1 MKKIFLFLVAATLLV
16 SCNSETEVK
25 PDMEGPATM
34 LTFSIGLPA
43 GDPVTYAIQTN
54 AELEVKTL
62 DIYQFDK
69 ATGVL
74 DATYKFGEGAP
85 NALVQTGATIN
96 LTVTS
101 NSTGEKTFLFVANN
115 GGKASF
121 SGSYDAF
128 KSQQVTPLASAA
140 GEASEALISPLMMT
154 AEVTL
159 NLTGTAISGQSVLL
173 RRVMSRIDIKNMEPA
188 LYLTKVTL
196 KNVSDR
202 SFVFPQT
209 GAEGDV
215 TPAGTL
221 SVALPQVEIPQDG
234 ISTPRV
240 TIENGADFIMYKHLF
255 YPYINNA
262 GATEATAPTLRIQG
276 VLKTAKG
283 DVQVAY
289 DVPMKLDGQTGYIRF
304 ARNTRYT
311 LVIANAYTTTL
322 NSTIKV
328 DLWQDE
334 TIHSTLTPIAPAL
347 NIINGLISTNNT
359 SVRYDAATN
368 TISQDINAANYT
380 ELNILRNTDWT
391 ATSDATWV
399 TPQPYLSH
407 YGQYY
412 QFLSFKDYMR
422 MSVAKNET
430 GVEREAV
437 ITLTSTLDNNLS
449 STFKVKQAGN

>member
-74 DATYKFGEGAP
+74 EATYKFGEGAP

-173 RRVMSRIDIKNMEPA
+173 RRIMSRIDIKNMEPA

-234 ISTPRV
+234 VSTPRV
-240 TIENGADFIMYKHLF
+240 TIEKGADFIMYKHLF

-276 VLKTAKG
+276 VLKTAKA

-334 TIHSTLTPIAPAL
+334 TIHSTLTPITPAL
-347 NIINGLISTNNT
+347 NMNKRLISNNL
-359 SVRYDAATN
+359 SAQYDAATN
-368 TISQDINAANYT
+368 TISQDMNAAHYS

-391 ATSDATWV
+391 ASTNAAWITL
-399 TPQPYLSH
+399 TPRLSH
-407 YGQYY
+407 NATYY
-412 QFLSFKDYMR
+412 QFLSINDQLR
-422 MSVAKNET
+422 LQVAKNET